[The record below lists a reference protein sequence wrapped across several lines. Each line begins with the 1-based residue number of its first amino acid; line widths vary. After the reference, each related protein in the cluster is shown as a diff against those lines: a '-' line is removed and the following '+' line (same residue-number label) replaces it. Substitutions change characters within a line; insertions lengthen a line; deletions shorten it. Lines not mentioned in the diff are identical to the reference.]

1 LPKLVRSAEL
11 AQSGLESAPS
21 RVDCLLIVERDE
33 LVDLLVRNGAHEQL
47 CTLVISESGYPAAL
61 VPEARR
67 LLDERSD
74 LRVVA
79 LHDASQRGIEL
90 KSRLHASAA
99 LPLAEREILD
109 AGLFAA
115 EVGQIEELAAA
126 FPASAFTQAPVDA
139 LSLSTLLAGLS
150 GVTRGA
156 FSLSAGI
163 YGELPASGS
172 KAERAA

>member
-1 LPKLVRSAEL
+1 
-11 AQSGLESAPS
+11 
-21 RVDCLLIVERDE
+21 
-33 LVDLLVRNGAHEQL
+33 
-47 CTLVISESGYPAAL
+47 
-61 VPEARR
+61 VPEAQR

-79 LHDASQRGIEL
+79 LHDAGQRGVEL
-90 KSRLHASAA
+90 KSRLQASTL
-99 LPLAEREILD
+99 LPLAAREIID
-109 AGLFAA
+109 AGLFAS

-126 FPASAFTQAPVDA
+126 FPASAFTEAPVDA
-139 LSLSTLLAGLS
+139 LSLATLLAGLS

-163 YGELPASGS
+163 YGEFPASGN